1 MRSKTWATRTH
12 SDKTIAAAIN
22 EAVAP
27 LRKRI
32 ESLEMRATMAD
43 HLAQFEARIP
53 QLEASDPAPTAKTLK
68 LVHDGHG

>member
-1 MRSKTWATRTH
+1 MA
-12 SDKTIAAAIN
+12 DEDALGKTIADAIN

-32 ESLEMRATMAD
+32 ESLEVRATMAD
-43 HLAQFEARIP
+43 HLAQFEMRLQ
-53 QLEASDPAPTAKTLK
+53 QLEARDSAPAAKTLK